1 MSSRPRKASP
11 TSSPFSH
18 LPLVGREA
26 DTRTLQA
33 LHQAVEQGRTQ
44 AVLLQGE
51 AGVGKTRLAST
62 FLRWVASQ
70 GTTVLQGRAFEMGG
84 RLPYRPLVHALGRH
98 LEEEPVLERA
108 ARWLDWTY
116 ALGYLGSALA
126 ARGHVAAGVAQGQRT
141 VERARRAHEMKNG
154 RGVMARHFLS
164 IIHLFSGDY
173 LQMLEEN
180 DQVVKEAQQ
189 LQDWLLVYWGYGFR
203 SWAEGRLGRHE
214 EAMESMTRAQ
224 TASQRLGGQIM
235 GQDILEAVTAELLLA
250 DVPDESA
257 LYQVEEAL
265 ARAEATIALS
275 REEVG
280 GILGEGLAQRVWGQA
295 LARLERWEEAERHL
309 AESWQILLSGENLLE
324 AARTQ
329 VA

>member
-1 MSSRPRKASP
+1 
-11 TSSPFSH
+11 
-18 LPLVGREA
+18 
-26 DTRTLQA
+26 
-33 LHQAVEQGRTQ
+33 
-44 AVLLQGE
+44 
-51 AGVGKTRLAST
+51 
-62 FLRWVASQ
+62 
-70 GTTVLQGRAFEMGG
+70 
-84 RLPYRPLVHALGRH
+84 
-98 LEEEPVLERA
+98 
-108 ARWLDWTY
+108 
-116 ALGYLGSALA
+116 
-126 ARGHVAAGVAQGQRT
+126 
-141 VERARRAHEMKNG
+141 MKSG

-173 LQMLEEN
+173 HQMLEEN
-180 DQVVKEAQQ
+180 DQIVKEAQQ

-214 EAMESMTRAQ
+214 EAMESMARSQ

-235 GQDILEAVTAELLLA
+235 GQDILEAVTAQHLLA

-257 LYQVEEAL
+257 LYRVEEAL
-265 ARAEATIALS
+265 ARAEATIELS

-280 GILGEGLAQRVWGQA
+280 GILGEGLAQRVCGQA

-329 VA
+329 VAWGLLCRDRGDLASARGHFEQAAAQFETSGLTREVESVWSYLAQMGQS